1 MENQGKPSRTE
12 VGSAHISLFVE
23 DRPDAYPMVVPTDT
37 DVTADAIGELVADRL
52 EATGLLTDSDNIPE
66 PGQRKELGTVYWD
79 DNGIPIRLEFDT
91 GETLFFDRDGVQ
103 SHTEDF
109 RAEELKEIARDV
121 DDQIEA
127 AKQQIRRC
135 QDTKQALSE
144 IDQTI
149 SHFDSVACGSIEVDE
164 DANTLAAIIS
174 THEIGERVEELHRK
188 FRWESFEVDHLQDL
202 RLFQVRMEIPL
213 RRVKAGSGIPA
224 KPT

>member
-1 MENQGKPSRTE
+1 M
-12 VGSAHISLFVE
+12 I
-23 DRPDAYPMVVPTDT
+23 VPTEN
-37 DVTADAIGELVADRL
+37 DVNASAIGELVADRL
-52 EATGLLTDSDNIPE
+52 EATSLLTDSDNIPE
-66 PGQRKELGTVYWD
+66 PGERKGLGTVHWD
-79 DNGIPIRLEFDT
+79 DNGIPVRLEFDT

-103 SHTEDF
+103 SQTEDF
-109 RAEELKEIARDV
+109 QLEELKELAQDV

-174 THEIGERVEELHRK
+174 THEIGERIEEFHRK
-188 FRWESFEVDHLQDL
+188 FRWDSFEVDHLQDL

-213 RRVKAGSGIPA
+213 KRVKAGSGMPA
-224 KPT
+224 GQA